1 MLAPR
6 QRLLIVIILV
16 LLLQLACNL
25 PGQGTPTVSGP
36 DLVRTY
42 AALTVQARLT
52 LQAPGL
58 QPTFTPPGGTPVPP
72 PDVTATPPGE
82 GTPTGA
88 TPTSGVCDQAEFVED
103 ITYPD
108 DTTVT
113 PGAEFIKTW
122 QLQNTG
128 SC

>member
-6 QRLLIVIILV
+6 LRLLIVIILV

-42 AALTVQARLT
+42 AALTLQARLT
-52 LQAPGL
+52 LQATGR
-58 QPTFTPPGGTPVPP
+58 QPTFTPPGGTPIPP
-72 PDVTATPPGE
+72 PAGTTTPVGE
-82 GTPTGA
+82 A
-88 TPTSGVCDQAEFVED
+88 TPTAGVCDRAEFIKD

-108 DTTVT
+108 D
-113 PGAEFIKTW
+113 
-122 QLQNTG
+122 
-128 SC
+128 